1 MNKTNTFF
9 YIYISF
15 PLSCAGQ
22 VQAVEV
28 DGVSSS
34 SSSSSSSS
42 QAGGVSQEISANM
55 TSTVQAP
62 VLSGV
67 NGPVTL
73 NFTK

>member
-28 DGVSSS
+28 DGVS